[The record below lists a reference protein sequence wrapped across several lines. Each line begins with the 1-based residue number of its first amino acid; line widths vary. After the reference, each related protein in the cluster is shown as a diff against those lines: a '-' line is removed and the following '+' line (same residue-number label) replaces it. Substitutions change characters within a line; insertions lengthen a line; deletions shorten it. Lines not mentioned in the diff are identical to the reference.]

1 MELFGI
7 TLNTRMVIWF
17 GLHGLIIVDIILITI
32 AMIFT
37 LPSNIARGIQSFDF
51 VVCIL
56 LLSEW
61 TINFYLSK
69 PKKVFLKQK
78 DNIISL
84 IASIPFD
91 VILPAVIPGVNL
103 LRYLRLLK
111 LLRIMVLFNKLFNG
125 ISNFIKKTN
134 MDKII
139 GGIVFTILLFT
150 ILIYVFGNNYNLF
163 DSFYFVVV
171 TLTTVGYGDITPNT
185 FNEKL
190 ITIILIFI
198 GILVFST
205 ITGAISSFLTDR
217 ILDDEEED
225 IINNFK
231 IIFDELDKTHGEN
244 QMLKENIHDLKK
256 DMDIL
261 KEMLKEK

>member
-1 MELFGI
+1 
-7 TLNTRMVIWF
+7 
-17 GLHGLIIVDIILITI
+17 
-32 AMIFT
+32 
-37 LPSNIARGIQSFDF
+37 
-51 VVCIL
+51 
-56 LLSEW
+56 
-61 TINFYLSK
+61 
-69 PKKVFLKQK
+69 
-78 DNIISL
+78 
-84 IASIPFD
+84 
-91 VILPAVIPGVNL
+91 
-103 LRYLRLLK
+103 
-111 LLRIMVLFNKLFNG
+111 MVLFNKLFNG

-231 IIFDELDKTHGEN
+231 IIFDELDKTGER
-244 QMLKENIHDLKK
+244 MADGRFTDL
-256 DMDIL
+256 DIYSKL
-261 KEMLKEK
+261 RTEK

>member
-1 MELFGI
+1 
-7 TLNTRMVIWF
+7 
-17 GLHGLIIVDIILITI
+17 
-32 AMIFT
+32 
-37 LPSNIARGIQSFDF
+37 
-51 VVCIL
+51 
-56 LLSEW
+56 
-61 TINFYLSK
+61 
-69 PKKVFLKQK
+69 
-78 DNIISL
+78 
-84 IASIPFD
+84 
-91 VILPAVIPGVNL
+91 
-103 LRYLRLLK
+103 
-111 LLRIMVLFNKLFNG
+111 MVLFNKLFNG

-171 TLTTVGYGDITPNT
+171 TLTTVGYEDITPNT

-225 IINNFK
+225 ISNNFK